1 MAALGDNELVLRSQ
15 RGDML
20 AFEELVCRYDRRVM
34 GMAMNYT
41 NNLDDAKD
49 IYQEV
54 FIRVHRALDRFQFKA
69 QFSTWLYRIATN
81 VCLTWKSRKKRRHFI
96 SIDRSLELAETDPAS
111 LCPDQLAVAA
121 GSESRALSNEIAQ
134 CISEALEVLSPQQR
148 LVFILRHYEGHKLRE
163 IAEML
168 ECAEGTVKKHL
179 FIATERM
186 REQLK
191 ELVA

>member
-1 MAALGDNELVLRSQ
+1 
-15 RGDML
+15 ML

-96 SIDRSLELAETDPAS
+96 SIDRSLELAETDPAA

-134 CISEALEVLSPQQR
+134 SISEALEVLSPQQR

-179 FIATERM
+179 FIATARM

>member
-81 VCLTWKSRKKRRHFI
+81 VCLTWKSRKTRRHFI
-96 SIDRSLELAETDPAS
+96 SIDRSLELAETDPAA
-111 LCPDQLAVAA
+111 LCPEQLAVAP

-134 CISEALEVLSPQQR
+134 SISEALEVLSPQQR